1 MSAVE
6 LEFVEAA
13 VVPEDEN
20 CNFIYDQ
27 IRLNLSKMNQIGL
40 NRISHLSKNVT
51 INIFHLYPED
61 KLGYFFLDHTWIK
74 LEFFPLVTK
83 RIKLESNK
91 SYVIIPFTENENK
104 ERKS

>member
-74 LEFFPLVTK
+74 SVQNGPKDQICPKWSKMVQNGPK
-83 RIKLESNK
+83 WSKMVQNG
-91 SYVIIPFTENENK
+91 
-104 ERKS
+104 